1 MWKGGLVTPQFQ
13 IGKVSDISLRCLF
26 FSLTET
32 VLSHEN
38 RFQLFISKMVK
49 YLIIAM
55 YKIKIG
61 VLINNKIWINYPWTI
76 KVESVVYLS
85 KLKAQQ

>member
-1 MWKGGLVTPQFQ
+1 
-13 IGKVSDISLRCLF
+13 
-26 FSLTET
+26 
-32 VLSHEN
+32 
-38 RFQLFISKMVK
+38 MVK